1 MDTKEFKLD
10 AMNGKVKSHYG
21 KAVVRVYG
29 NAGLYSLLSY
39 GTEVAAGTM
48 ATKESPA
55 VMYRIYDADFEEDY
69 KGWSATTASH
79 LESFSAFLG
88 GGYKNKKQWTAK
100 EYTTIEDVRKA
111 ISAVA
116 A

>member
-29 NAGLYSLLSY
+29 NTGLYSLLSY

-69 KGWSATTASH
+69 KGWSATTASRV
-79 LESFSAFLG
+79 ESFSAFRG
-88 GGYKNKKQWTAK
+88 GG
-100 EYTTIEDVRKA
+100 
-111 ISAVA
+111 
-116 A
+116 

>member
-29 NAGLYSLLSY
+29 NTGLYSLLSY

-55 VMYRIYDADFEEDY
+55 VMYRIYDWAFERSRN
-69 KGWSATTASH
+69 GWSATTASH

-100 EYTTIEDVRKA
+100 EYTTIEEVLKSMTVD
-111 ISAVA
+111 A

>member
-1 MDTKEFKLD
+1 MNTREFKLE
-10 AMNGKVKSHYG
+10 ALNGKVKSHYG

-29 NAGLYSLLSY
+29 NTGLYSLLSY

-48 ATKESPA
+48 ATKDTPA
-55 VMYRIYDADFEEDY
+55 VMYRIYDGMFERNY
-69 KGWSATTASH
+69 SGWSATTASH

-88 GGYKNKKQWTAK
+88 GGYVNKKQWTAK
-100 EYTTIEDVRKA
+100 EYTTIADVLKA
-111 ISAVA
+111 LTAIA